1 MFMGPLEAMKPWNTK
16 GIVGIVRFLEKVWK
30 LQTMIS
36 EQETENNKID
46 ILLNKTIKKVKG
58 DIENFRFNTAI
69 SALMILAN
77 ELDRQEK
84 IYKIQ
89 YTKYLILIAPF
100 APHIAEEIWSQLGHG
115 NSIFTEKWPEFDENL
130 IKDESVE
137 MVVQINGKVR
147 GKFTVA
153 ADISEDEAK
162 KLALADANIQKWLEN
177 KDPQKIIFVKGK
189 LLSIVA

>member
-1 MFMGPLEAMKPWNTK
+1 
-16 GIVGIVRFLEKVWK
+16 
-30 LQTMIS
+30 
-36 EQETENNKID
+36 
-46 ILLNKTIKKVKG
+46 
-58 DIENFRFNTAI
+58 
-69 SALMILAN
+69 
-77 ELDRQEK
+77 
-84 IYKIQ
+84 
-89 YTKYLILIAPF
+89 
-100 APHIAEEIWSQLGHG
+100 
-115 NSIFTEKWPEFDENL
+115 
-130 IKDESVE
+130 VE